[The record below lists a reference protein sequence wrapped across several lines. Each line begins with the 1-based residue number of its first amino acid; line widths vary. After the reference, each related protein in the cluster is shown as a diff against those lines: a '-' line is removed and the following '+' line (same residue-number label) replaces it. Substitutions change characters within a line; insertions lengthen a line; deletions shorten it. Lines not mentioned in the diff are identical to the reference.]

1 MNTRQ
6 LQTDK
11 NQKLYHVLLG
21 ILLVCVLAMMML
33 LSYWA
38 CKISYYGAVDGR
50 SRGMLV
56 KDKTWAHIL
65 IFLTTALCT
74 VKIDELLMKKD
85 KILQEKICLCTL
97 IVTGVIAFAL
107 GLFYVCKNPY
117 YPVGDQIN
125 TTAFAAYCREGNFSM
140 LSPGGYV
147 GMYQQQKG
155 LGILYEILFALFG
168 NFNYRPAK
176 ILHVVWWIFTIL
188 AGYGFLKLNTDR
200 PVFQMLYCVMML
212 GCFPFLFY
220 LPYIYGDV
228 LSISFG
234 TILFYGVASYEHS
247 GQKRY
252 IALASF
258 AAGLAVL
265 ARKNTWIILI
275 AVVVYTLLSS
285 LKKRKL
291 KYLLAGTAILLTA
304 ALSVKAVD
312 VVYEVRSGYPSGVGI
327 PSILWVAM
335 GLQETEGRAGVYN
348 RYQQTTFADCDFQQE
363 SATQQGKIYIRERLE
378 EFSQNPGKAFSFFK
392 NKLEGQWIEPMYA
405 ALETTESFEE
415 GTVLSPA
422 LESLYYGALG
432 RIIWNLTNYYQSI
445 LYLAGLM
452 ALVMLG
458 ILWWKKKDVP
468 TSLWLPWI
476 AVFGG
481 FLFSIMWEAKSRY
494 VFPYCVF
501 MILYAPE
508 GLYQMGLLLCKL
520 PKLRKF
526 RKSGHTQDKGEEA
539 SL

>member
-1 MNTRQ
+1 
-6 LQTDK
+6 
-11 NQKLYHVLLG
+11 
-21 ILLVCVLAMMML
+21 
-33 LSYWA
+33 
-38 CKISYYGAVDGR
+38 
-50 SRGMLV
+50 
-56 KDKTWAHIL
+56 
-65 IFLTTALCT
+65 
-74 VKIDELLMKKD
+74 
-85 KILQEKICLCTL
+85 
-97 IVTGVIAFAL
+97 
-107 GLFYVCKNPY
+107 
-117 YPVGDQIN
+117 
-125 TTAFAAYCREGNFSM
+125 M
-140 LSPGGYV
+140 LSIGGYV

-155 LGILYEILFALFG
+155 LAILYEILFTLFG
-168 NFNYRPAK
+168 DFNYRPAK
-176 ILHVVWWIFTIL
+176 ILHVVWWILTIL

-200 PVFQMLYCVMML
+200 PVFRILYCVMML
-212 GCFPFLFY
+212 GCLPLLFY

-234 TILFYGVASYEHS
+234 IILFYGVAAYEHS

-265 ARKNTWIILI
+265 ARKNTWIVLV
-275 AVVVYTLLSS
+275 AVAVYVLLVS
-285 LKKRKL
+285 LRKKKVR
-291 KYLLAGTAILLTA
+291 YLMAGTAILLTA

-312 VVYEVRSGYPSGVGI
+312 VIYEVRSGYPSGVGI

-348 RYQQTTFADCDFQQE
+348 RYQQATFTDYDCQQE
-363 SATQQGKIYIRERLE
+363 LAAQQGKEYIRERLE
-378 EFSQNPGKAFSFFK
+378 EFSQDPGMAFNFFK

-405 ALETTESFEE
+405 ALESTESFEE
-415 GTVLSPA
+415 GAELSPV
-422 LESLYYGALG
+422 LESLYYGELG
-432 RIIWNLTNYYQSI
+432 RIIWKLTNYYQSI
-445 LYLAGLM
+445 LYLTGLM

-458 ILWWKKKDVP
+458 ILWWKKKEVP

-481 FLFSIMWEAKSRY
+481 FLFSILWEAKSRY

-526 RKSGHTQDKGEEA
+526 KKSGHTQDKGEEA
-539 SL
+539 SLRETA

>member
-176 ILHVVWWIFTIL
+176 ILHVVWWILTIL

-200 PVFQMLYCVMML
+200 PVFRMLYCVMML
-212 GCFPFLFY
+212 GCFPLLFY

-275 AVVVYTLLSS
+275 AVVVYALLSS

-378 EFSQNPGKAFSFFK
+378 EFSQNQGKAFSFFK
-392 NKLEGQWIEPMYA
+392 NKLKGQWIEPMYA